1 MDKFADRLE
10 ALGELSKEELET
22 LQQDIR
28 AEFKTVSEQD
38 RSAESV
44 DAMTE
49 LANANRTIK
58 GEIEARVAQEAE
70 LAARADEAIAE
81 MSDEAEGENAEE
93 GETAE
98 EAGPSITQAD
108 PDAVEE
114 NEKLAEEEENGDA
127 EVVRATDEDS
137 EEDDEKLNEANSASV
152 PVHTSDSDTSEEE
165 KERLLKQEAKEGM
178 KDEDPEDFKAAKQA
192 PNPEDPEK
200 VAEDAKKGTKAATSV
215 DSPEE
220 AEAATSKEIPE
231 EEQEQIIEEEKTK
244 INEASNDENITREDE
259 TVTASANIEVPE
271 DRKPSASTYAPRTI
285 VAGSDLPGITAGS
298 ELPDLK
304 SVAQALLQRKN
315 GMGRTS
321 GGDGEKHTV
330 ASFHTEFAEDRKLS
344 MTDIEGNRSRMQ
356 SASSE
361 AITAAGGLYGPV
373 DTKYDLYGLGHASR
387 PVRDSLPVFNAER
400 GGIRFL
406 TPPVMSDLAGAV
418 GLWTLQ
424 DDIDA
429 ATAGS
434 PEPTKPCLR
443 IKAGEEVTVYL
454 DAVTLCLTFGNL
466 GARAFPELVERHTE
480 LAMIWHARFAETR
493 LLTRIGNLSTKVT
506 AAAELGAAR
515 DIFVQVE
522 QAAAAYR
529 SRHRM
534 GENDK
539 LHAIFPHWFKNALR
553 ADLTKQAP
561 GDGRETT
568 FELADSK
575 IATWFNVRGI
585 NVTWTLEG
593 ESGQVFGPQTEGT
606 AGAGTDGVE
615 GNADD
620 TYTPAALD
628 GFPTSL
634 VWYIFSEGTFV
645 FLDGGTL
652 DLGLVRDS
660 TLNGT
665 NDYQI
670 FLETFEG
677 VAKVGIESL
686 RVESQLRLVGSASAL
701 TAINA

>member
-1 MDKFADRLE
+1 VDKFADRLE

-38 RSAESV
+38 RSVETV

-58 GEIEARVAQEAE
+58 SEIEARVAQEAE

-81 MSDEAEGENAEE
+81 MSDEADAENAEE

-98 EAGPSITQAD
+98 AEPVTAEAD
-108 PDAVEE
+108 PEAVEE
-114 NEKLAEEEENGDA
+114 NEKLAEEEENGEA
-127 EVVRATDEDS
+127 EVVSASDEDD
-137 EEDDEKLNEANSASV
+137 EDEKLNEANSASV

-178 KDEDPEDFKAAKQA
+178 KEEDPEDFKAAKQA

-200 VAEDAKKGTKAATSV
+200 VAEDANKGNKAATSV
-215 DSPEE
+215 DSPVE
-220 AEAATSKEIPE
+220 AEAAESKKIPE
-231 EEQEQIIEEEKTK
+231 EEQERIIEDEKAK

-271 DRKPSASTYAPRTI
+271 DRKPSATNYAPRTI

-330 ASFHTEFAEDRKLS
+330 ASFRTEFSEDRKLS

-356 SASSE
+356 SASAE

-429 ATAGS
+429 ATAGA

-506 AAAELGAAR
+506 ADAQLGAAR

-575 IATWFNVRGI
+575 IAQWFNVRGI

-593 ESGQVFGPQTEGT
+593 ESGQVFGPQDDGR
-606 AGAGTDGVE
+606 GAGTDTVLGTE
-615 GNADD
+615 DD
-620 TYTPAALD
+620 TFTPQPLSP
-628 GFPTSL
+628 FPSTL

-686 RVESQLRLVGSASAL
+686 RVESQLRLAGSASAL